1 MARRAA
7 ALLLAA
13 GAIRVALADAELPR
27 FISSAA
33 PLPSA
38 AAVLELD
45 GYASGPVPWAH
56 GADPAFSWVRTRGTQ
71 LVVGDGDAATPWYS
85 VGSNLWHGM
94 HLGAASGPGS
104 DRPRLLRDLDALARA
119 GVTHVRVLGASEGP
133 DTEPWRVTPSLQP
146 CPSTYNAAVLDGF
159 DFLLYQL
166 GKRRMRATVVL
177 GNEWP
182 WSGGA
187 AQYVRWA
194 QQNVSTSTACDPAG
208 GPGRVPSFANATWRQ
223 HGFESLPYPGPGTA
237 SWGDWQ
243 HMTGQFYTSEAA
255 QSLWRRHVSFML
267 GRKNR
272 YTNISVADDPTVM
285 LLELA
290 NEPRPKG
297 GAPMWRTDLA
307 PFRAWLDGAA
317 AFVKGLAP
325 NQLVASG
332 QEGDTQRNSL
342 GQSML
347 LTQNSSN
354 IDVITLHAWPMNFQ
368 WLDPSSNESIEYA
381 MSATRAY
388 ITASV
393 AQAAELRK
401 PLLLEEFGWPRDAG
415 SIAVTAPTTARDAM
429 YTMVFNAVI
438 ASAESAGAL
447 AGASFWGYAGTGR
460 PVGYEAV
467 PATAAE
473 LCISSSA
480 PKHSNFAGTKAD
492 WAACFT
498 DEGARPEA
506 CPYWTWWTP
515 AAAASNASFRGQT
528 TLLHDPPHETQGWY
542 SVYHTDA
549 STMVVISAAA
559 RRLGQLQ
566 SCAAAAVQTA
576 RAAERSDGIAALA
589 RYGASACVSALGPPP
604 DVGTQTPRARLC
616 AAGVSVA
623 APSAADEENQD
634 DVHFWTRLPTPA
646 HAPAPA
652 PALDAAEDVRRFAP
666 PVKSRS

>member
-1 MARRAA
+1 MRKVA

-13 GAIRVALADAELPR
+13 GAIYVADAEPR
-27 FISSAA
+27 GPEPAAPKFISGL
-33 PLPSA
+33 PLPLA

-45 GYASGPVPWAH
+45 GFASGPVPWAH
-56 GADPAFSWVRTRGTQ
+56 GADPAFGWVRTRGTQ
-71 LVVGDGDAATPWYS
+71 LVVGDGDAATPWYH

-146 CPSTYNAAVLDGF
+146 CPGTYNAAVLDGF
-159 DFLLYQL
+159 DYLLYQL

-194 QQNVSTSTACDPAG
+194 QHNTSCDLAG
-208 GPGRVPSFANATWRQ
+208 GPGRTPSLANATWRAR
-223 HGFESLPYPGPGTA
+223 GFESLPYPGPGTA
-237 SWGDWQ
+237 SWADWQ
-243 HMTGQFYTSEAA
+243 HVAGQFYTSEAA
-255 QSLWRRHVSFML
+255 QSLWRRHVTFML
-267 GRKNR
+267 SRTNR
-272 YTNISVADDPTVM
+272 YTGISVAEDPTVII
-285 LLELA
+285 LELA

-297 GAPMWRTDLA
+297 GAPMWRADLS
-307 PFRAWLDGAA
+307 PFRAWLADTA
-317 AFVKGLAP
+317 AFVKELAP
-325 NQLVASG
+325 NQLIASG

-347 LTQNSSN
+347 LNQNSSN
-354 IDVITLHAWPMNFQ
+354 IDVITLHVWPMNFQ
-368 WLDPSSNESIEYA
+368 WLDPSSSDSIEYA
-381 MSATRAY
+381 LSATRAY

-393 AQAAELRK
+393 AQAAELRR
-401 PLLLEEFGWPRDAG
+401 PLIIEEFGWPRDAG
-415 SIAVTAPTTARDAM
+415 SISVAAPTKARDTM
-429 YTMVFNAVI
+429 YTLVFNAVI

-460 PVGYEAV
+460 PSFGYEAV

-473 LCISSSA
+473 LCTPSA
-480 PKHSNFAGTKAD
+480 PPQRNFAGTKAD
-492 WAACFT
+492 WAACFA

-506 CPYWTWWTP
+506 CPYWTWWSP
-515 AAAASNASFRGQT
+515 AAAAANASFRGQT

-542 SVYHTDA
+542 STYDTDA
-549 STMVVISAAA
+549 STMAVVVQAS
-559 RRLGQLQ
+559 RRLQQLH
-566 SCAAAAVQTA
+566 SCTASAVQTA
-576 RAAERSDGIAALA
+576 RAAERSDGIATLA
-589 RYGASACVSALGPPP
+589 RYGAAACVSALGPPP
-604 DVGTQTPRARLC
+604 DAGTQPPRARLC
-616 AAGVSVA
+616 AAGVA
-623 APSAADEENQD
+623 AAEPQDEA
-634 DVHFWTRLPTPA
+634 HFWARLPTTA
-646 HAPAPA
+646 QAPAPA
-652 PALDAAEDVRRFAP
+652 PAFDAAEDVHRFAP

>member
-1 MARRAA
+1 M
-7 ALLLAA
+7 
-13 GAIRVALADAELPR
+13 
-27 FISSAA
+27 

-45 GYASGPVPWAH
+45 GFASGSVPWAR
-56 GADPAFSWVRTRGTQ
+56 GADPAFGWVHTRGTQ
-71 LVVGDGDAATPWYS
+71 LVVGDGDAATPWYH

-119 GVTHVRVLGASEGP
+119 GVSHVRVLGASEGP
-133 DTEPWRVTPSLQP
+133 DTEPWRITPSLQP
-146 CPSTYNAAVLDGF
+146 CPGTYNAAVLDGF
-159 DFLLYQL
+159 DYLLYQL

-194 QQNVSTSTACDPAG
+194 QHNASMTASCDPAG
-208 GPGRVPSFANATWRQ
+208 GPGRVPNLGNATWRAR
-223 HGFESLPYPGPGTA
+223 GFESLPYPGPGTA

-243 HMTGQFYTSEAA
+243 HVAGQFYTSEAA

-267 GRKNR
+267 GRTNR
-272 YTNISVADDPTVM
+272 YTNISVAEDPTVII
-285 LLELA
+285 LELA

-297 GAPMWRTDLA
+297 GAPMWRADLS
-307 PFRAWLDGAA
+307 PFRAWLADAA

-347 LTQNSSN
+347 LTQNGSN
-354 IDVITLHAWPMNFQ
+354 IDVITVHAWPMNFQ
-368 WLDPSSNESIEYA
+368 WLDPSSSDSIQYA
-381 MSATRAY
+381 LSAVRAY
-388 ITASV
+388 IAASV

-415 SIAVTAPTTARDAM
+415 SIAVTAPTTARDTM
-429 YTMVFNAVI
+429 YGLVFDAVI

-460 PVGYEAV
+460 PSFGYEAV

-473 LCISSSA
+473 LCSSS
-480 PKHSNFAGTKAD
+480 PLQRNFAGTKAD

-506 CPYWTWWTP
+506 CPYWTWWSP
-515 AAAASNASFRGQT
+515 AAAAANASFRGQT
-528 TLLHDPPHETQGWY
+528 MLLHDPPHETQGWY
-542 SVYHTDA
+542 SVYNTDA
-549 STMVVISAAA
+549 STMAVIATAA
-559 RRLGQLQ
+559 RRLQQLQ
-566 SCAAAAVQTA
+566 ACTAAAVQTA
-576 RAAERSDGIAALA
+576 RAAERTDGIAALT
-589 RYGASACVSALGPPP
+589 RYGAAACVSALGPPP
-604 DVGTQTPRARLC
+604 DSGTQPPRARLC
-616 AAGVSVA
+616 ATGIAMPA
-623 APSAADEENQD
+623 AADEKRQD
-634 DVHFWTRLPTPA
+634 EAHFWARLPTVVQV
-646 HAPAPA
+646 PAPA
-652 PALDAAEDVRRFAP
+652 PALDAAEDVHRFAP
-666 PVKSRS
+666 PVKSR